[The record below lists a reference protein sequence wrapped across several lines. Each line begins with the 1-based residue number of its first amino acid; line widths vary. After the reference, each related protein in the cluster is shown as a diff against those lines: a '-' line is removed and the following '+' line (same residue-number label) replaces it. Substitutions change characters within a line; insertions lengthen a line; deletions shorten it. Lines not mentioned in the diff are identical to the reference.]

1 MTIGE
6 KIQQLRK
13 ERNLSQE
20 QLAGQLAVS
29 RQAISK
35 WELGE
40 SIPETDKIILL
51 SKRFEVS
58 TDYLLHDDINSDNDI
73 PAVKTNT
80 DFLTNQYQLKTQ
92 FIVSTGI
99 NIVGLLMSV
108 VAQLTWQTVLSV
120 SVGLLFQ
127 IIGIFIFEAMSSQY
141 SSDSRRMVRKNFYA
155 LSAWLVLPFPV
166 LFLTE
171 VVFRLYPRPRGYG
184 IDLLI
189 AITLYLL
196 ICGTITFLL
205 KKKQAKIGNS

>member
-40 SIPETDKIILL
+40 SVPETDKIILL
-51 SKRFEVS
+51 SKLFQVS
-58 TDYLLHDDINSDNDI
+58 TDYLLHDDINSDGDI
-73 PAVKTNT
+73 PAVKTNS
-80 DFLTNQYQLKTQ
+80 DFLTSQYQLKTL

-120 SVGLLFQ
+120 SVGLLLQ
-127 IIGIFIFEAMSSQY
+127 IIGVFIFEAISSQY
-141 SSDSRRMVRKNFYA
+141 NLDSRRMVRKNFYA

-166 LFLTE
+166 IFLTE
-171 VVFRLYPRPRGYG
+171 AVFELYRYPRSYG
-184 IDLLI
+184 ITLLI
-189 AITLYLL
+189 PAVLYLL